1 MVTLNVLMFLCALTA
16 LSQAAATNDLL
27 RSSCPAGWRKFN
39 NRCFIYIPRTMT
51 WARAQ
56 RNCVSLQATLASIH
70 SFQEYHYIQ
79 RLITTATHGSPQTW
93 IGGSDAQEEGVWLWS
108 DGSPFLYSNWC
119 RGEPNNYM
127 NQHCL
132 QMNYGE
138 SKCWDDFQ
146 CDQHRPSVCAKNI

>member
-93 IGGSDAQEEGVWLWS
+93 IGGSDAQEGVWLWS
-108 DGSPFLYSNWC
+108 DGSPFLYSNWT
-119 RGEPNNYM
+119 PWF
-127 NQHCL
+127 
-132 QMNYGE
+132 
-138 SKCWDDFQ
+138 CWGTSTLTWAMTE
-146 CDQHRPSVCAKNI
+146 RPGWRSVPQI

>member
-93 IGGSDAQEEGVWLWS
+93 IGGSDAQEVI
-108 DGSPFLYSNWC
+108 SPRIKGLNPTNTT
-119 RGEPNNYM
+119 E
-127 NQHCL
+127 CL
-132 QMNYGE
+132 VMCVCFYILVIKLD
-138 SKCWDDFQ
+138 SKF
-146 CDQHRPSVCAKNI
+146 